1 MSTNRASCR
10 ALTVFS
16 LLATLVLVS
25 LPAQGRTAHRPVAGL
40 HAVAASGEN
49 GLARLWSFFVSLWP
63 QGMEKE
69 GMTIDPNG
77 SPNHEGVTID
87 PNGGLNH
94 EGTSIDPDG
103 RT

>member
-16 LLATLVLVS
+16 LLATLVLAS
-25 LPAQGRTAHRPVAGL
+25 LPAQGRTIHHPATDR
-40 HAVAASGEN
+40 HAVAATGEN

-69 GMTIDPNG
+69 GMSIDPNG
-77 SPNHEGVTID
+77 SPNHEGVTVD
-87 PNGGLNH
+87 PNGGLDG
-94 EGTSIDPDG
+94 EGMSIDPDG

>member
-1 MSTNRASCR
+1 MSTNHASRR

-16 LLATLVLVS
+16 LLATLVLAS
-25 LPAQGRTAHRPVAGL
+25 LPAQGRTAHRPVAGR
-40 HAVAASGEN
+40 HAVTASGEN
-49 GLARLWSFFVSLWP
+49 GLARLWSFLVSLWP

-77 SPNHEGVTID
+77 SPNHVGVTVD
-87 PNGGLNH
+87 PNGGLND
-94 EGTSIDPDG
+94 EGMTIDPDG

>member
-1 MSTNRASCR
+1 MSTNRASRR

-16 LLATLVLVS
+16 LLATLVFAS
-25 LPAQGRTAHRPVAGL
+25 LPAQGRTAHRPATDR

-49 GLARLWSFFVSLWP
+49 GLARVWSFLVSLWP

-77 SPNHEGVTID
+77 
-87 PNGGLNH
+87 GLNH
-94 EGTSIDPDG
+94 EGTSIDPNG